1 MMPNVVSLPKP
12 DKKPGRS
19 ARKGPRTVV
28 RMSKQQAL
36 GAVILGLVAVV
47 LIALSLA
54 HLAHGIELVTRS
66 PRWEAWAM
74 AVGIDLGFV
83 ALELAKITAND
94 RTMKQV
100 ARSLNVAI
108 VATLVGSAVLN
119 AFAFMAGATGWM
131 VYPACV
137 MGLAI
142 PAMIYVLAKNATA
155 MWINR

>member
-1 MMPNVVSLPKP
+1 M
-12 DKKPGRS
+12 
-19 ARKGPRTVV
+19 

-66 PRWEAWAM
+66 PQWEAWAM

-94 RTMKQV
+94 RTMKSI
-100 ARSLNVAI
+100 AHSLNVAI

-119 AFAFMAGATGWM
+119 AFAFMAGAIGWM

>member
-1 MMPNVVSLPKP
+1 MTPNVVSLPKP

-19 ARKGPRTVV
+19 ARKAPPAA

-36 GAVILGLVAVV
+36 GAAILGLVAVV

-54 HLAHGIELVTRS
+54 HLAYGIELVTRS
-66 PRWEAWAM
+66 PQWEAWAM
-74 AVGIDLGFV
+74 AIGIDLGFV
-83 ALELAKITAND
+83 ALELAKITANQ
-94 RTMKQV
+94 RTMKSI
-100 ARSLNVAI
+100 AHSLNVAI
-108 VATLVGSAVLN
+108 LATLVGSAVLN

-131 VYPACV
+131 AYPACV